1 MINIEEFAIEQH
13 TRYLKVRLSNQITC
27 KKGICDW
34 SYLKKTCRLSNNV
47 DITKNISNLAEF
59 KTRNINYK
67 FTF

>member
-27 KKGICDW
+27 KKGICDC
-34 SYLKKTCRLSNNV
+34 SYLKKACRLPNNV
-47 DITKNISNLAEF
+47 DITKNILNLAEF